1 MRKFFLLGCFC
12 AACLSAF
19 AAEKVV
25 DKAGRVPKWVGG
37 TEQGFLIVSGEGG
50 DLETAK
56 DVAFM
61 AVQKEILLSIAAEV
75 KANTSHTLVDETRN
89 NSSDIASL
97 YMSKIETKGA
107 NIPFLQRVT
116 KSHIADSYWEK
127 LKDGQRIYFRYHIK
141 YPFSKFDLE
150 YLVDAFNEQ
159 ERKLDEQVQTFA
171 DDDFTAYNSIEEMT
185 ARVSELRMFRKSL
198 MDGDRRVATCGAIL
212 DRYTSLLGDITLRSI
227 EVSREQVVF
236 APFFGGKQ
244 LTTNKKPSLKTN
256 CLTQMAYAT
265 QDGLCVVDFDFATA
279 CYPDEQNYLE
289 VVFAVDSKK
298 ISQKFFIK

>member
-25 DKAGRVPKWVGG
+25 DKAGCAPKWVGG

-61 AVQKEILLSIAAEV
+61 NVQKEILLSIAAEV

-97 YMSKIETKGA
+97 YMSKVETKGA
-107 NIPFLQRVT
+107 SIPFLQRVT
-116 KSHIADSYWEK
+116 KSNIADSYWEK

-159 ERKLDEQVQTFA
+159 ERKLDEQVQVFA
-171 DDDFTAYNSIEEMT
+171 ADDFTAYNSIEEMA

-212 DRYTSLLGDITLRSI
+212 DRYRTLLGDITLRPL
-227 EVSREQVVF
+227 EVSREHVVF
-236 APFFGGKQ
+236 APFFGEKQ
-244 LTTNKKPSLKTN
+244 LTVNKKPALKSN
-256 CLTQMAYAT
+256 CLTQMSYAT
-265 QDGLCVVDFDFATA
+265 QDGLCVAEYDFDTA

-289 VVFAVDSKK
+289 VTFTVESKK